1 MPSGRKKRKAP
12 CDEVSSYG
20 AFSRLSLYRLPP
32 FFQRP
37 QGAQPSLFA
46 IHYISKSL
54 FLVSL
59 AFLFLS
65 WYFYIRNKSINH
77 KEGYYYLAQAAGAGV
92 ELDVKLDLPGAPGR
106 RTRISA

>member
-1 MPSGRKKRKAP
+1 MMLCIAGGLFLLLIQTKAP

-20 AFSRLSLYRLPP
+20 AFYVPVTLPAP
-32 FFQRP
+32 AVFSASAGR
-37 QGAQPSLFA
+37 AAVLFA

-54 FLVSL
+54 LLVSL

-77 KEGYYYLAQAAGAGV
+77 KEGYYEDRGL
-92 ELDVKLDLPGAPGR
+92 R
-106 RTRISA
+106 R